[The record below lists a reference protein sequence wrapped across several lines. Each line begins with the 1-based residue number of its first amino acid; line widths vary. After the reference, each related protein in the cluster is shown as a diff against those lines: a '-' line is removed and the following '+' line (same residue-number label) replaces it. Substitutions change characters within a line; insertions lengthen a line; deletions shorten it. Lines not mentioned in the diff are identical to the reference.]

1 MNSPHHT
8 PKSWTLD
15 TFWYFSADIIIT
27 FSPTVTT
34 LAVVWTSATRD
45 KYFNLEESNA
55 IEYDQT
61 FHTTKSRRQEIM
73 LDECIELYCKEEV
86 RTLEGGE

>member
-1 MNSPHHT
+1 MIF
-8 PKSWTLD
+8 LV
-15 TFWYFSADIIIT
+15 IICQALNIYNT
-27 FSPTVTT
+27 YQLLNLTNPCSSVTT

-45 KYFNLEESNA
+45 KYFNLEESNS
-55 IEYDQT
+55 IDYDNT

-86 RTLEGGE
+86 QYYYFNQH